1 MWIILNSSLRRFIWV
16 EELSIKCSEILV
28 INCISWQLYVVHV
41 TLNREVMMYNLY
53 LSPRNVW
60 VYRAIGN
67 YCDAGSTLFGAEISI
82 SHKFC
87 FFKNFCLGYDL
98 SDNMKHFFCVM
109 NFWPQKG
116 LRRQRGWD
124 SKSSQAI
131 YSSNP

>member
-1 MWIILNSSLRRFIWV
+1 MWIILNSSLRHFIWV
-16 EELSIKCSEILV
+16 GELSIKCSEILV

-60 VYRAIGN
+60 VYRVIGN
-67 YCDAGSTLFGAEISI
+67 YCDAGLTLFRAEISI

-87 FFKNFCLGYDL
+87 FFQKFLFRL
-98 SDNMKHFFCVM
+98 WSFRQHEVFFCVM

>member
-1 MWIILNSSLRRFIWV
+1 MNHPV
-16 EELSIKCSEILV
+16 
-28 INCISWQLYVVHV
+28 CIVK
-41 TLNREVMMYNLY
+41 TFM
-53 LSPRNVW
+53 
-60 VYRAIGN
+60 YRAIGN

-98 SDNMKHFFCVM
+98 SDNMKYFFCVM

>member
-1 MWIILNSSLRRFIWV
+1 MTCQIWWKEFRLEYKYVLELDYTHSPHSINPTIDYLCYNFTINNMLLASSWTILN
-16 EELSIKCSEILV
+16 
-28 INCISWQLYVVHV
+28 
-41 TLNREVMMYNLY
+41 
-53 LSPRNVW
+53 
-60 VYRAIGN
+60 YRAIGN

-98 SDNMKHFFCVM
+98 SDNMKYFFCVM

>member
-1 MWIILNSSLRRFIWV
+1 MLP
-16 EELSIKCSEILV
+16 K
-28 INCISWQLYVVHV
+28 
-41 TLNREVMMYNLY
+41 NL
-53 LSPRNVW
+53 L
-60 VYRAIGN
+60 YRAIGN

-98 SDNMKHFFCVM
+98 SDNMKYFFCVM